1 MQQMLNS
8 KWQQAAWAS
17 RLKRRK
23 KMNSINRTARIAG
36 LLYLMNVPL
45 GIFGTLYV
53 SSRLIVSGDAATTAK
68 NLIASESLFRLG
80 IVSNLLATIVMIL
93 VVLVLYRLLKPVNK
107 TIALLMVM
115 FVLIGAPISMLN
127 KLNQFAVLFLSGADY
142 LTVFTTEQLQAL
154 VTLFLRLHNR
164 GSNIAFI
171 FWGLWLFPLGYLVFK
186 SGFLPRILGI
196 LLMIACCGYVI
207 DSFAILL
214 GSHVGIS
221 MFAALGEV
229 LFLLWLLIKGV
240 NVEQWEKRALE
251 SA

>member
-186 SGFLPRILGI
+186 SGFLLQNSGH
-196 LLMIACCGYVI
+196 LVDDC
-207 DSFAILL
+207 
-214 GSHVGIS
+214 
-221 MFAALGEV
+221 
-229 LFLLWLLIKGV
+229 LLWLC
-240 NVEQWEKRALE
+240 NR
-251 SA
+251 

>member
-1 MQQMLNS
+1 
-8 KWQQAAWAS
+8 
-17 RLKRRK
+17 
-23 KMNSINRTARIAG
+23 MNSINRTARLAG

-53 SSRLIVSGDAATTAK
+53 PSRLIVSGDAATTAS
-68 NLIASESLFRLG
+68 NIVAFELLFRLG
-80 IVSNLLATIVMIL
+80 IVSNLLAVIVMML
-93 VVLVLYRLLKPVNK
+93 VVLTLYRLLKPVNK
-107 TIALLMVM
+107 TIALLMVT
-115 FVLIGAPISMLN
+115 FVLVGASISMLN

-142 LTVFTTEQLQAL
+142 STVFTTEQLQAL
-154 VTLFLRLHNR
+154 VDLFLGLHNR

-186 SGFLPRILGI
+186 SGFLPRILGV

-214 GSHVGIS
+214 GSGMGIS
-221 MFAALGEV
+221 MFVALGEI

-240 NVEQWEKRALE
+240 NAEQWEKRALE
-251 SA
+251 SARSSPCR